1 MKRGQQVIFYDKD
14 IEKPKDITEILDFTG
29 RMYIIEG
36 LSIQR
41 QIVSGKLYEF
51 GSIMFRYN
59 KEARKADEI
68 KKDNFKPDGAFKLGE
83 LKPTRKMNHS
93 QFSAFVEGIDF
104 KVLPSGKLEK
114 I

>member
-1 MKRGQQVIFYDKD
+1 L
-14 IEKPKDITEILDFTG
+14 LDLKG
-29 RMYIIEG
+29 RIYIIEG

-41 QIVSGKLYEF
+41 ITSSGKQYDF
-51 GSIMFRYN
+51 GVIMFKYF

-68 KKDNFKPDGAFKLGE
+68 KSDKFKPDGVFKLGE
-83 LKPTRKMNHS
+83 IKPTRKMNHN

-104 KVLPSGKLEK
+104 KVLPTGKIEK